1 MNRMRS
7 SSMHSWSR
15 SCTSRLLGSLSGV
28 TLAAAMLL
36 ATAGAATPV
45 LAQASGQGGSQAA
58 KTPERAKLIFK
69 DGTVREGEILTETD
83 TTIRFKGSINGL
95 PFEVEYKKADL
106 LKIER
111 LASTPADAAP
121 AVPAVPV
128 ATAAK
133 AEPTASPASSGDK
146 KKVYWIELKG
156 EFGVDIAETPLRQ
169 AVRDAQNNKADVLLL
184 SLENDW
190 SEGIQDLPSDPELGE
205 FDELF
210 RAEKF
215 APILSTEL
223 IENFDTPPKV
233 VFWVKQAMG
242 GAAFLPMVAPTIYF
256 APEGRMGGIGNL
268 STMFGSIGDEVVRQ
282 KQYSLRMAHAEGMAI
297 LGGHDYRI
305 MRAMARIE
313 YVLSVRFEGGRPVL
327 LERKPQGP
335 DEILLT
341 WEGVDPNKDSIR
353 DRATGEGKDVL
364 TLNAKLAQ
372 DLGVSQGTAESIDD
386 LLYKMDLSRSGEVIR
401 GNSQGIFQQWRR
413 GLDSAK
419 RTIRENLRKFAET
432 QVQGDFTER
441 TKARGTQ
448 QRMLQEILDLLNRYG
463 ESISGRWRGQNGVPP
478 PQQLRL
484 RIETLK
490 IEQLLDGPGGG
501 GGGGGGGV
509 GGGGR
514 GPRG

>member
-7 SSMHSWSR
+7 AWTR
-15 SCTSRLLGSLSGV
+15 KLVGSLSGA
-28 TLAAAMLL
+28 TLAAALVL
-36 ATAGAATPV
+36 ASAGTPTPV
-45 LAQASGQGGSQAA
+45 WAQASGAASGQAA
-58 KTPERAKLIFK
+58 KAPERAKLIFK
-69 DGTVREGEILTETD
+69 DGTVREGEILSETD
-83 TTIRFKGSINGL
+83 STLRFKGSINGL
-95 PFEVEYKKADL
+95 AFEVEYKKADI

-111 LASTPADAAP
+111 LASIPTPA
-121 AVPAVPV
+121 PV
-128 ATAAK
+128 A
-133 AEPTASPASSGDK
+133 PTPASAGKADPEQAQPAQSAGDK
-146 KKVYWIELKG
+146 TKVYWVELKG

-169 AVRDAQNNKADVLLL
+169 AVRDAQNNKADVLLV

-190 SEGIQDLPSDPELGE
+190 SEGIQDLPSDPEIGE

-223 IENFDTPPKV
+223 METFDSPPKV

-242 GAAFLPMVAPTIYF
+242 GAAFLPMVARTIYF

-268 STMFGSIGDEVVRQ
+268 STMFGSIGDEMVRQ

-313 YVLSVRFEGGRPVL
+313 YVLSMRFEGGRAVL
-327 LERKPQGP
+327 LERMPQGP
-335 DEILLT
+335 DEVLLT
-341 WEGVDPNKDSIR
+341 WDGKEPNRDTIR

-372 DLGVSQGTAESIDD
+372 DLGISQGTAESIDD
-386 LLYKMDLSRSGEVIR
+386 LMYKMDLSRSGEVVR
-401 GNSQGIFQQWRR
+401 GNSQAIFQQWRR

-448 QRMLQEILDLLNRYG
+448 QRLLQEILDLLNRYD
-463 ESISGRWRGQNGVPP
+463 ESISRRWRGQNGVPQ
-478 PQQLRL
+478 PQDLRL

-501 GGGGGGGV
+501 GGGGGGGGM